1 MASRRPVFLAVGAV
15 ICLAV
20 THSAVAQNSPSASAA
35 QPLRLAVASEFGKAC
50 GGAFAPSATRQQIEN
65 RLRSAGLTVSNV
77 HTELLSI
84 DVDCVALGSGARTG
98 STAVHE
104 CLEFSELVSTASHTR
119 GAALAST
126 WRKCQSFVCSRGN
139 CDPPLRAGV
148 NGLLNEFLGTINR
161 RIRAVPASPVA
172 APVPVPVQVRAPV
185 PTVAYAMA
193 QVTVVSSRGLLLF
206 YSVYI
211 LACMSVLL
219 YWHFRGSATNMLR
232 TSAPSIAEQQ
242 RYVLRQVH
250 LPVRPAMPAVRG
262 IENVLHL
269 LLREHV

>member
-1 MASRRPVFLAVGAV
+1 MAFRRPGFVAIGAV
-15 ICLAV
+15 ICLAI
-20 THSAVAQNSPSASAA
+20 THSAVAQNSPSASAP

-65 RLRSAGLTVSNV
+65 RLRSVGLTVSNV
-77 HTELLSI
+77 HTELLTI

-104 CLEFSELVSTASHTR
+104 CLGFSELVSTATHTR

-126 WRKCQSFVCSRGN
+126 WRKCQSFVCTRGS

-148 NGLLNEFLGTINR
+148 NGLTNEFLTTFEP
-161 RIRAVPASPVA
+161 RIRAVPPPPALTPA
-172 APVPVPVQVRAPV
+172 PAPIPAPVKAPA
-185 PTVAYAMA
+185 PPALSPMT
-193 QVTVVSSRGLLLF
+193 QVTTVSSRSILLF

-232 TSAPSIAEQQ
+232 T
-242 RYVLRQVH
+242 
-250 LPVRPAMPAVRG
+250 
-262 IENVLHL
+262 
-269 LLREHV
+269 

>member
-1 MASRRPVFLAVGAV
+1 MASSRRPAFLAVGAV

-20 THSAVAQNSPSASAA
+20 THSAVAQNSTA

-65 RLRSAGLTVSNV
+65 RLRGAGLTVSNV

-98 STAVHE
+98 STAVHG
-104 CLEFSELVSTASHTR
+104 CLGFSELVSTTSHTR
-119 GAALAST
+119 GAALAGT
-126 WRKCQSFVCSRGN
+126 WRKCQSFVCTRGN

-148 NGLLNEFLGTINR
+148 NGLVNEFLAAFETR
-161 RIRAVPASPVA
+161 VRAVPNSPDP
-172 APVPVPVQVRAPV
+172 APVPVPAPAPV
-185 PTVAYAMA
+185 SVPAVAYAMA

-232 TSAPSIAEQQ
+232 T
-242 RYVLRQVH
+242 
-250 LPVRPAMPAVRG
+250 
-262 IENVLHL
+262 
-269 LLREHV
+269 